1 MSKTTFAHLHN
12 HTEYSLLDGI
22 SRIPDLV
29 RRTRELGMT
38 AAAITDHG
46 SLYGAV
52 NFYSECRQQD
62 IKPIIGCE
70 VYVAKDS
77 RLQKNADERS
87 PHHLVLLA
95 ETNQGYQNLL
105 QLVSRANTEG
115 FHYRPRVDRELLHQ
129 YGDGLICLSGCA
141 SAEVPRLL
149 AQGHYDQAREA
160 AAWYRDTFAHRYFL
174 ELQRHEHV
182 PDLPGINRGLVR
194 LHGDLNIPLLATN
207 DCHYVSFEDH
217 EHQDVYICIQTS
229 AKITDSERLRMED
242 NSYYVKSPDEMTEL
256 FADLPAAV
264 GLTNEVAEQCNV
276 ELDFGRLHL
285 PRYPV
290 PGTQSPDEY
299 LRETCADGF
308 LARYPQQEASARERL
323 QHELGV
329 IQRTQFAS
337 YFLVV
342 WDIIRFAREQ
352 GIRYNVRGSAAS
364 SVVLYSLAITDID
377 PLGEG
382 LVFER
387 FLNDGR
393 KEMPDIDMDFQDDRR
408 DEVLRYVIDRYGDD
422 RVAHIITFGTMGRKA
437 AVRNVSRA
445 LDVPY
450 RQAEQLSQLVPD
462 RARSLANARAN
473 NQELRQQIA
482 ADPRTELVFHHA
494 EALEGITHH
503 VATHAAGII
512 IADEPLQNLTPL
524 QPLPGT
530 NISPVLMTQYPMDDI
545 AHLGLLKMDF
555 LGLTSLT
562 IIDRTLSMVAERQDE
577 EIARALELDTLP
589 ANDPATYAMLSNGRT
604 TNVFQLESAGIQRA
618 LKALKPNHINDVC
631 AINALYRPGPME
643 QIDRF
648 VNARHGREQASYP
661 HPDLEDILDETYGV
675 IVYQEQV
682 LHILQNFAGYTLGEA
697 DTVRKAMGKKLPA
710 LMAEERERFVS
721 GAVSQ
726 GYDRAVGNQVFDL
739 IEPFAGYAFNK
750 AHSFSYARISYWT
763 AYLKT
768 HHPLE
773 YMTAVLSCRRDATAY
788 VSAAIAECG
797 VLGIGIL
804 APSINRSEAD
814 YSIEDANHIR
824 LGLSAVK
831 QVGHD
836 AAGLVAAERRDH
848 GDYAS
853 WDDFQS
859 RTQRI
864 RLGRNALV
872 NLAQAGAFDEL
883 LPRSRAMVAAQHGAG
898 NRHIPQGQNRLFT
911 AEPTPDAET
920 PEPPATTTQL
930 RTWETEALGFP
941 VTSHPS
947 LRPERPAPAGT
958 LRSIVELHELEPNAR
973 GTVIGYVS
981 AQRGSA
987 TRTGQP
993 YLRITLGLLDGNIE
1007 AIAWSNVLTLLPDIW
1022 EQGQAVSVTGTIQ
1035 QRDDTPSLIIESA
1048 AALDETA
1055 TDDGMTNTGVK
1066 TQTTDDASWT
1076 KPAHFLLLAVNDTN
1090 EPSNDTDGLRRA
1102 LRRCID
1108 HPGDDPVLL
1117 EITMSNG
1124 QRATVEI
1131 TAFTVQ
1137 ASADLADTIRQMPGI
1152 QDTAWR

>member
-29 RRTRELGMT
+29 RRTRQLGMT

-46 SLYGAV
+46 SLYGAI
-52 NFYSECRQQD
+52 NFYSECRQQE

-95 ETNQGYQNLL
+95 ENNRGYQNLL
-105 QLVSRANTEG
+105 QLVSQANTEG
-115 FHYRPRVDRELLHQ
+115 FHYRPRVDRELLNQ
-129 YGDGLICLSGCA
+129 YRDGLICLSGCA

-149 AQGHYDQAREA
+149 AEGNYDQAREA
-160 AAWYRDTFAHRYFL
+160 AAWYRDNFGDRYFL

-182 PDLPGINRGLVR
+182 PDLPTINRGLAR
-194 LHGDLNIPLLATN
+194 LNNDLNIPLLATN
-207 DCHYVSFEDH
+207 DCHYVNFEDH

-229 AKITDSERLRMED
+229 AKIDDAARLRMED
-242 NSYYVKSPDEMTEL
+242 NSYYVKSPDEMATL

-264 GLTNEVAEQCNV
+264 GLTGEIAEQCNL
-276 ELDFGRLHL
+276 ELDFSQLHL

-290 PGTQSPDEY
+290 PGAQHPDEY
-299 LRETCADGF
+299 LREICADGF
-308 LARYPQQEASARERL
+308 LARYPQQESTARERL
-323 QHELGV
+323 EHELGV

-352 GIRYNVRGSAAS
+352 GIRHNVRGSAAS

-377 PLGEG
+377 PLGER

-450 RQAEQLSQLVPD
+450 RQAEQLSQLVPE
-462 RARSLANARAN
+462 RARSLANAKAN

-482 ADPRTELVFHHA
+482 ADPRTKLVFHHA

-524 QPLPGT
+524 QPLPG
-530 NISPVLMTQYPMDDI
+530 NNVSPVLMTQYPMDDI

-562 IIDRTLSMVAERQDE
+562 IIDRTLSAVAERHGE
-577 EIARALELDTLP
+577 GVARGLELDAIP

-721 GAVSQ
+721 GAIQQ
-726 GYDRAVGNQVFDL
+726 GYDQAVGNQVFDL

-788 VSAAIAECG
+788 VSAAIAE
-797 VLGIGIL
+797 
-804 APSINRSEAD
+804 
-814 YSIEDANHIR
+814 
-824 LGLSAVK
+824 
-831 QVGHD
+831 
-836 AAGLVAAERRDH
+836 
-848 GDYAS
+848 
-853 WDDFQS
+853 
-859 RTQRI
+859 
-864 RLGRNALV
+864 
-872 NLAQAGAFDEL
+872 
-883 LPRSRAMVAAQHGAG
+883 
-898 NRHIPQGQNRLFT
+898 
-911 AEPTPDAET
+911 
-920 PEPPATTTQL
+920 
-930 RTWETEALGFP
+930 
-941 VTSHPS
+941 
-947 LRPERPAPAGT
+947 
-958 LRSIVELHELEPNAR
+958 
-973 GTVIGYVS
+973 
-981 AQRGSA
+981 
-987 TRTGQP
+987 
-993 YLRITLGLLDGNIE
+993 
-1007 AIAWSNVLTLLPDIW
+1007 
-1022 EQGQAVSVTGTIQ
+1022 
-1035 QRDDTPSLIIESA
+1035 
-1048 AALDETA
+1048 
-1055 TDDGMTNTGVK
+1055 
-1066 TQTTDDASWT
+1066 
-1076 KPAHFLLLAVNDTN
+1076 
-1090 EPSNDTDGLRRA
+1090 
-1102 LRRCID
+1102 
-1108 HPGDDPVLL
+1108 
-1117 EITMSNG
+1117 
-1124 QRATVEI
+1124 
-1131 TAFTVQ
+1131 
-1137 ASADLADTIRQMPGI
+1137 
-1152 QDTAWR
+1152 